1 MDRRKYLKTIAVSSV
16 GAATLLSL
24 AKRRLNRKLKK
35 LEVALN
41 YDRTAAEKIREKKLQ
56 SEKFFDDH
64 EMKTI
69 TILGDIIIPKDETS
83 GSASDAGVPAF
94 IEFIVKD
101 QPRYQT
107 PMRGGL
113 KWLDIQSLK
122 RFNADFASC
131 TSQQQIEIV
140 DDIAFPEKAKPEF
153 QQGVS
158 FFNTM
163 RDLTACGFFTSKIG
177 IKDLGY
183 VGNTPNQW
191 DGVPADVLAQY
202 GVKYDERHWLK
213 ALSLIPRLSVRH
225 ILSPGVKYAMY

>member
-1 MDRRKYLKTIAVSSV
+1 MDRRKYLKTMAVSSV
-16 GAATLLSL
+16 GAAALLQSCET
-24 AKRRLNRKLKK
+24 APKQAVK
-35 LEVALN
+35 ETEAALN
-41 YDRTAAEKIREKKLQ
+41 YDRTAAETIREQKLQ

-69 TILGDIIIPKDETS
+69 TILGDIIIPKDDVS

-107 PMRGGL
+107 PLRGGL

-122 RFNADFASC
+122 RFNSDFASC
-131 TSQQQIEIV
+131 NSEQQIEIV

-153 QQGVS
+153 QQGVT

-202 GVKYDERHWLK
+202 GVKYDERTL
-213 ALSLIPRLSVRH
+213 AESV
-225 ILSPGVKYAMY
+225 KFDT